1 MMSMTKWKVTLE
13 GVESGQED
21 DIVLSFTDTQDI
33 MKPPIVERYVI
44 EDISNVV
51 KKQDHYHE
59 LPNVKKVESDAQD
72 TIPQGKTTVI
82 LMTLKN
88 TKKKMGVLLSL
99 TDAFNFSVRGL
110 RPDDF
115 VNSVQKDNAK
125 VTEILTKLTKD
136 PGAFEDVSLVLP
148 EDRF

>member
-1 MMSMTKWKVTLE
+1 MTKWKVTLE

-44 EDISNVV
+44 EDVSNVV

-59 LPNVKKVESDAQD
+59 LPNVKKVDSDAQD

-82 LMTLKN
+82 LMTLKG
-88 TKKKMGVLLSL
+88 TKEKMGVLLSL

-136 PGAFEDVSLVLP
+136 PSAFEDVSLVLP